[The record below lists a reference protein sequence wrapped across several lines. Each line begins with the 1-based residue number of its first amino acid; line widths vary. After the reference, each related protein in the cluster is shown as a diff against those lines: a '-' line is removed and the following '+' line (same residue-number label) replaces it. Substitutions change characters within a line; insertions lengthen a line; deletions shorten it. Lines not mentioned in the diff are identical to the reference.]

1 MKTSRKIV
9 KLKKKIALKKKVS
22 FETIPLEFI
31 KNEYK
36 DLL

>member
-1 MKTSRKIV
+1 MKTSRKIS
-9 KLKKKIALKKKVS
+9 KLKSKIILKKKVS
-22 FETIPLEFI
+22 FETIPMEFI

>member
-1 MKTSRKIV
+1 MRKTSWKKLTNKIV
-9 KLKKKIALKKKVS
+9 YKKKVS

>member
-1 MKTSRKIV
+1 MKKTSRK
-9 KLKKKIALKKKVS
+9 KITNKIFFKKKVS
-22 FETIPLEFI
+22 FETIPMEFI